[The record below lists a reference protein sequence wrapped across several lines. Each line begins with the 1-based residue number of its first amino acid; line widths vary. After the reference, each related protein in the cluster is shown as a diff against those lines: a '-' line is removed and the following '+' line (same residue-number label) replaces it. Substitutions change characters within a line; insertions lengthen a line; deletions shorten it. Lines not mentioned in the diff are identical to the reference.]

1 MSYDC
6 TFIRG
11 YSDDTLSTVCVENP
25 TLSDATQF
33 KGILSH
39 IIIGTDTPDTLVMAS
54 YNLPDAGVNVF
65 VGPIKYSDIKTRHP
79 VSVYS
84 VDQIC
89 YLSVINKKEIY
100 LLVNTVGDKGAFP

>member
-1 MSYDC
+1 MLGA
-6 TFIRG
+6 RAMWLRQAG
-11 YSDDTLSTVCVENP
+11 QQP
-25 TLSDATQF
+25 
-33 KGILSH
+33 
-39 IIIGTDTPDTLVMAS
+39 
-54 YNLPDAGVNVF
+54 GVNVF